1 MAETKFI
8 TLEGLARFKEL
19 LDTSYSAQFA
29 SKEEATGQVA
39 TDEQVDN
46 LVDDIFSSNS
56 GGTSSVDTDVE
67 FNNMLDNIFG

>member
-1 MAETKFI
+1 MAETKFV

-19 LDTSYSAQFA
+19 LDTAYSAQFA

-46 LVDDIFSSNS
+46 LIDDIFSSTS
-56 GGTSSVDTDVE
+56 GGISSVDNDIE